1 MPIGIL
7 FWVIFVL
14 WFVFGLYWTSNDF
27 RAGNYGPLGGNII
40 LLILLFLLGWRV
52 FGFVIQG

>member
-14 WFVFGLYWTSNDF
+14 AVLCCGGVAKFGWPNWSGSLV
-27 RAGNYGPLGGNII
+27 IMI
-40 LLILLFLLGWRV
+40 LLALLGWRV
-52 FGFVIQG
+52 FGPVVQ